1 FPVMGIVSSTGSL
14 VVLVYGGQE
23 VMAGRLSVGDLAM
36 FIAYLY
42 QLAWPTMALGWMLS
56 ILQRGRAAMQR
67 LNELLVVEPAIASPP
82 AGTSAPCRS
91 TGSAARWASSPR
103 TPSSSRAASARTWRS
118 HWTATGTATGTA
130 TVASSGLSAWRPWR
144 ATWRGSRRASIRLS
158 ASAA

>member
-1 FPVMGIVSSTGSL
+1 
-14 VVLVYGGQE
+14 E

-82 AGTSAPCRS
+82 GATAAERVAGQVPLRGVSFRYPGVGDGAPLLDDVLLNVPAGR
-91 TGSAARWASSPR
+91 TIAIAARTCVGQSA
-103 TPSSSRAASARTWRS
+103 TAA
-118 HWTATGTATGTA
+118 
-130 TVASSGLSAWRPWR
+130 
-144 ATWRGSRRASIRLS
+144 
-158 ASAA
+158 